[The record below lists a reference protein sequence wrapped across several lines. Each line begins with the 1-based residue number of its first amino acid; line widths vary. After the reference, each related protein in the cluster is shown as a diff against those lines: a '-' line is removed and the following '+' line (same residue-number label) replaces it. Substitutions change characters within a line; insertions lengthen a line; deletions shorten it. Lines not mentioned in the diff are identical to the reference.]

1 MGDFMLGIVVVSH
14 SEKIAEGVVDLCY
27 EMVSKEVKI
36 MPAGGTDDGGIGTNP
51 IKIKEAI
58 EKAYDGDGVVIIGD
72 IGSSLMN
79 ADMALELLEE
89 DIRNKTRILDTP
101 IVEGSIAVAVQTFI
115 SNDINEILKAAVDA
129 RTTRKISN

>member
-1 MGDFMLGIVVVSH
+1 M
-14 SEKIAEGVVDLCY
+14 
-27 EMVSKEVKI
+27 
-36 MPAGGTDDGGIGTNP
+36 
-51 IKIKEAI
+51 
-58 EKAYDGDGVVIIGD
+58 IIGD

>member
-1 MGDFMLGIVVVSH
+1 
-14 SEKIAEGVVDLCY
+14 
-27 EMVSKEVKI
+27 
-36 MPAGGTDDGGIGTNP
+36 
-51 IKIKEAI
+51 
-58 EKAYDGDGVVIIGD
+58 
-72 IGSSLMN
+72 MN

>member
-51 IKIKEAI
+51 
-58 EKAYDGDGVVIIGD
+58 
-72 IGSSLMN
+72 
-79 ADMALELLEE
+79 
-89 DIRNKTRILDTP
+89 
-101 IVEGSIAVAVQTFI
+101 
-115 SNDINEILKAAVDA
+115 
-129 RTTRKISN
+129 